1 MERNEWANVTH
12 HHDSNFNFNLIQ
24 WLLFSHALSSEKYTQ
39 QWRVACSCHFI
50 HMTFKRCDERNVC
63 KLMHDENCVNTT
75 RSRRLSCSENGNVK
89 EMEMSWRQSST
100 KKKSEHWELSGAAWL
115 WVYLKQSSSMKFHF
129 LLYFFLIVRT
139 MIVIIAVNVIC
150 NFVQVRLFMAM
161 RAPKSSD
168 ASTRQFPLV
177 ISPLYSSHFIF
188 ILAIFYLFLRAS
200 SYTHFIPSPSTY
212 NSI

>member
-50 HMTFKRCDERNVC
+50 HLTFKRCDERNVC

-100 KKKSEHWELSGAAWL
+100 KKK
-115 WVYLKQSSSMKFHF
+115 
-129 LLYFFLIVRT
+129 VRT
-139 MIVIIAVNVIC
+139 LRIEWCGVVMSISEAIIKHEIPFPIV
-150 NFVQVRLFMAM
+150 
-161 RAPKSSD
+161 
-168 ASTRQFPLV
+168 
-177 ISPLYSSHFIF
+177 
-188 ILAIFYLFLRAS
+188 FLPHRPHDDC
-200 SYTHFIPSPSTY
+200 YYCRECHL
-212 NSI
+212 